1 MSESSDTLIDDVR
14 WGSRLAVV
22 GVMIAALSLAVS
34 VGGIGSIN
42 PLYWV
47 GIFLSIIAVAWAA
60 IRGAQHTIV
69 RYTGGV
75 ILAMVSVLIIGYG
88 VENRNLLIMLV
99 GGVLLAIGTFGVISD
114 TQRTE

>member
-1 MSESSDTLIDDVR
+1 MSKSPDTLTDGVR
-14 WGSRLAVV
+14 WGSRIAVV

-34 VGGIGSIN
+34 IGGIGSLN

-47 GIFLSIIAVAWAA
+47 GILLSIIAVIWAA
-60 IRGAQHTIV
+60 IRSAQHTIV

-75 ILAMVSVLIIGYG
+75 ILAMVSVLIIGFG

-99 GGVLLAIGTFGVISD
+99 GGVLFAIGALGVVSD
-114 TQRTE
+114 TQQTE